1 MSYAWFRILIPIYFC
16 NEFSSELPK
25 YVRGRFIQNTV
36 NFAQKYSKDI
46 VSEDVV
52 QEMKHIAMIY
62 NVSFG
67 SKL

>member
-1 MSYAWFRILIPIYFC
+1 
-16 NEFSSELPK
+16 
-25 YVRGRFIQNTV
+25 VRGRFIQNTV

-46 VSEDVV
+46 ASEDLA
-52 QEMKHIAMIY
+52 QEMKHIAMNY